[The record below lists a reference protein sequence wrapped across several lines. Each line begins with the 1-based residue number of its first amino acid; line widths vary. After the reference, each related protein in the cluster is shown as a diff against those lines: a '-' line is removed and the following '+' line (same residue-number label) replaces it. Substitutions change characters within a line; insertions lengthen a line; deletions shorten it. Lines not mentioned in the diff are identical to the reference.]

1 MRMGLTTI
9 EYERER
15 ERDVAAGGNRGIERH
30 FSPPFGWQ
38 RVGSTTNTVHHLRG
52 KRVTKKLVTTDGNT
66 WR

>member
-38 RVGSTTNTVHHLRG
+38 RVGSTKASTTNTITSIISG
-52 KRVTKKLVTTDGNT
+52 EKG
-66 WR
+66 

>member
-15 ERDVAAGGNRGIERH
+15 ERERDVAAGGIERH

-38 RVGSTTNTVHHLRG
+38 RVGSTKASTTNTITSIISG
-52 KRVTKKLVTTDGNT
+52 EKG
-66 WR
+66 

>member
-15 ERDVAAGGNRGIERH
+15 ERERERCCSRWDREAFQSPIWVAKSWLH
-30 FSPPFGWQ
+30 HH
-38 RVGSTTNTVHHLRG
+38 VHYLRG

-66 WR
+66 RR